1 MLTRSREEQLLA
13 YIQQH
18 FEDEVAGDVE
28 KTLAGCTD
36 DIVYEHP
43 FRRGV
48 MQGIDEVRKYYQETW
63 AERPFEKIEILRHWV
78 HGDDTIF
85 VEIDT
90 TFGEP
95 SPSHVITL
103 CAGVFRDGKL
113 AKEIVWTGP
122 PLDEQP

>member
-1 MLTRSREEQLLA
+1 MQTRSREEELLG
-13 YIQQH
+13 YFQQH

-43 FRRGV
+43 FRLGV
-48 MQGIDEVRKYYQETW
+48 MQGIDAVRKYYTETW
-63 AERPFEKIEILRHWV
+63 AERPFEKIEVLRYWV

-90 TFGEP
+90 TFG
-95 SPSHVITL
+95 SPSSYRVRTL
-103 CAGVFRDGKL
+103 CVGIFRDGKL
-113 AKEIVWTGP
+113 AKEIVYTGP
-122 PLDEQP
+122 AIE